1 MIFKINIIS
10 LKEYFDR
17 FSVGKEAIHDN
28 FDKRHTANSE
38 RYL

>member
-17 FSVGKEAIHDN
+17 FSVSKEAIHDN
-28 FDKRHTANSE
+28 FDKRHAANNE
-38 RYL
+38 RHL